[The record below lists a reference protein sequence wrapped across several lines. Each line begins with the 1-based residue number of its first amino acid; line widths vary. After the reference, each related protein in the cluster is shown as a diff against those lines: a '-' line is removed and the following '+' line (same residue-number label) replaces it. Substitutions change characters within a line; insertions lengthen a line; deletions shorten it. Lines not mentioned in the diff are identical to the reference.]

1 MVGILNPKSRLM
13 DTILTSEGRKQLAE
27 GKLKA
32 TFYSFTDSGMHYSQE
47 TIVSGG
53 LDDTYRIQFEASNCP
68 QDMISLRADDS
79 GKLTGFPVS
88 GSDKYIFRNGQ
99 ILSSSN
105 PENTTFVTLS
115 GSEFASLSEPLLA
128 STINNFCQQYILRSP
143 SPLENEGK
151 QFTIGPS
158 EANFI
163 ITPER
168 PFPPG
173 SISTVDVNQAENFYQ
188 DKRLSHIPNYA
199 FMPPVNRKRLGDNRI
214 APLGEYVN
222 INQEPILSYPD
233 LLGELN
239 RFEAMGYKQTI
250 RFTENSKEG
259 NIMCQFFESAGNE
272 LSKMDVIDF
281 GTFPDTNGNSRHVF
295 FAGKVY
301 SDEKNVHTFINLF
314 TLVFRD

>member
-1 MVGILNPKSRLM
+1 
-13 DTILTSEGRKQLAE
+13 
-27 GKLKA
+27 
-32 TFYSFTDSGMHYSQE
+32 
-47 TIVSGG
+47 
-53 LDDTYRIQFEASNCP
+53 
-68 QDMISLRADDS
+68 
-79 GKLTGFPVS
+79 
-88 GSDKYIFRNGQ
+88 
-99 ILSSSN
+99 
-105 PENTTFVTLS
+105 
-115 GSEFASLSEPLLA
+115 
-128 STINNFCQQYILRSP
+128 
-143 SPLENEGK
+143 
-151 QFTIGPS
+151 
-158 EANFI
+158 
-163 ITPER
+163 
-168 PFPPG
+168 
-173 SISTVDVNQAENFYQ
+173 
-188 DKRLSHIPNYA
+188 
-199 FMPPVNRKRLGDNRI
+199 PPVNRKRLGDNRI

-239 RFEAMGYKQTI
+239 KFEAMGYKQTI